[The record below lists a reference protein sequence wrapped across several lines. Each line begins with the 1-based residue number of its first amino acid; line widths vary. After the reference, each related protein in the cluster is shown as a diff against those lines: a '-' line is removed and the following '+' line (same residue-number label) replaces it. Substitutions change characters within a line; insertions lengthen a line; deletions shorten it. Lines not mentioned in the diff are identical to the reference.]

1 MPEVPTPGVNG
12 QVVSSPALQAS
23 RSMLS
28 LAPAAKTLGW
38 FWSTATAG
46 SFCLFWEKG
55 LVGLPTDTRVS
66 PPWVAEATAGLTNPA
81 TKASSPPTMTCRPNR
96 MAPLPRGP
104 AGPTDVPAT
113 PQENATLA
121 VTVTPCASRQG
132 PDRASRY
139 YLSSRTLPAPRGFSW
154 STRLKSGAPAPW
166 LALLGQRRGQRS
178 TLRYLRLPQRRTRP
192 NLRWLTRTPGFRP
205 PQTTDLT
212 VDRVLRGWTSLE
224 QPIKMPRHGPGLVR
238 TCAV

>member
-1 MPEVPTPGVNG
+1 MPETPTPGVNG

-81 TKASSPPTMTCRPNR
+81 TKATNPATMTCRPNR

-104 AGPTDVPAT
+104 AGPPTSPPHTRRKRHIGGHSYAVRFPPGT
-113 PQENATLA
+113 RPRQQVLA
-121 VTVTPCASRQG
+121 VIQDTARSYQ
-132 PDRASRY
+132 
-139 YLSSRTLPAPRGFSW
+139 APS
-154 STRLKSGAPAPW
+154 
-166 LALLGQRRGQRS
+166 
-178 TLRYLRLPQRRTRP
+178 
-192 NLRWLTRTPGFRP
+192 
-205 PQTTDLT
+205 
-212 VDRVLRGWTSLE
+212 E
-224 QPIKMPRHGPGLVR
+224 H
-238 TCAV
+238 